1 MLSSHITSRT
11 ALVIALFL
19 FSYGLFEAQD
29 IRQEHVVLST
39 AKLPPTVDR
48 LRIVQVSDVHLGLLV
63 GERRLTRIVNVVRE
77 ADPDLLV
84 STGDLVDSSPGSLTR
99 EAEMWDE
106 LQPRRGKLAVTGNHE
121 FYTGIEESIRFTSQA
136 GFVLLRDRALETGPL
151 TVVGLDDHRSW
162 SVKEDL
168 GLQQRVRLTEGKPP
182 RFTLL
187 LKHRPG
193 PSPLYSGVVDLQLSG
208 HTHQGQ
214 IFPFGLL
221 TRMIFPYPGGLS
233 SDRSGWLYVSRGTG
247 TWGPPIRVL
256 SPPEVTIIDLVPV
269 RIEEGEIKGKLGLA
283 ELE

>member
-1 MLSSHITSRT
+1 MKSIKNSPEQIKAAREELGFSSDFSDMENFP
-11 ALVIALFL
+11 ASIAIIMVPPSYQFEPVFVGRFKRLF
-19 FSYGLFEAQD
+19 Q
-29 IRQEHVVLST
+29 
-39 AKLPPTVDR
+39 
-48 LRIVQVSDVHLGLLV
+48 
-63 GERRLTRIVNVVRE
+63 
-77 ADPDLLV
+77 
-84 STGDLVDSSPGSLTR
+84 
-99 EAEMWDE
+99 
-106 LQPRRGKLAVTGNHE
+106 
-121 FYTGIEESIRFTSQA
+121 
-136 GFVLLRDRALETGPL
+136 
-151 TVVGLDDHRSW
+151 
-162 SVKEDL
+162 
-168 GLQQRVRLTEGKPP
+168 